1 MEVFDVLIIGGGP
14 GGLTAGI
21 YAGRSQL
28 KVAMLEKM
36 MPGGQVMSTDLIEN
50 YPGFD
55 EGVGG
60 FDLVQKIEKQAKKF
74 GLEILNGTVE
84 SLDLDANP
92 KKVIASGS
100 EYFAKTIIIATGT
113 QARLMNIPGEK
124 EFKGRGVSYCATC
137 DGPFFKDK
145 DIVVIGGGS
154 SGVQE
159 SLFLTRFVN
168 SIHLY
173 EYMDHLNAERIL
185 QERAKDNSRIDI
197 HTNHEVLA
205 INGEGTVESVTVRDR
220 KSGEEKTVKAD
231 GVFIWIGVNPNSEF
245 LKGKVD
251 LNDWGYVKT
260 DAKMQTSVPG
270 VYAIGDVRDTPVRQ
284 ITTAVGDGT
293 VAAVSALELIESQ
306 EE

>member
-1 MEVFDVLIIGGGP
+1 MDVFDVLIIGGGP

-36 MPGGQVMSTDLIEN
+36 MPGGQVASTDLIEN
-50 YPGFD
+50 YPGFED
-55 EGVGG
+55 GVGG
-60 FDLVQKIEKQAKKF
+60 FDLVQKMEKQARKF
-74 GLEILNGTVE
+74 GLQILNGTVD
-84 SLDLDANP
+84 SLDLNANP
-92 KKVIASGS
+92 KKVVASGV
-100 EYFAKTIIIATGT
+100 EYLAKTIIIATGT
-113 QARLMNIPGEK
+113 QARLLNIPGEK

-173 EYMDHLNAERIL
+173 EYLDHLNAERIL
-185 QERAKDNSRIDI
+185 QERAKENAKIHI
-197 HTNHEVLA
+197 HTSHQVLA
-205 INGEGTVESVTVRDR
+205 IHGEKTVESVTVKDR
-220 KSGEEKTVKAD
+220 ESGEETTVDAS

-251 LNDWGYVKT
+251 LNDRGYIIT
-260 DAKMQTSVPG
+260 DEKMQTSVPG

-293 VAAVSALELIESQ
+293 IAAVSALNYIESQ